1 MKNLILIATTM
12 LMAGNVSAALDV
24 LPAMKCGAFN
34 VSPAANGT
42 VRINGVKPKVQKVT
56 FLQQKGDYQRV
67 KIHWVVAATTFTGNY
82 AMDYVNADDKPTMHV
97 EIIRTQQ
104 SQIRISGDYDCQP
117 Q

>member
-1 MKNLILIATTM
+1 MKTFVLIVTAM
-12 LMAGNVSAALDV
+12 LMAGKLFAASDAV
-24 LPAMKCGAFN
+24 PAMKCGAFSI
-34 VSPAANGT
+34 SPAANNT

-67 KIHWVVAATTFTGNY
+67 KIHWVVAATKFTGNY

>member
-1 MKNLILIATTM
+1 M
-12 LMAGNVSAALDV
+12 LNYVARYTGSTWQGLNT
-24 LPAMKCGAFN
+24 GQN
-34 VSPAANGT
+34 GANGT

-67 KIHWVVAATTFTGNY
+67 KIHWVVAATKFSGNY

-97 EIIRTQQ
+97 EIMRTQQ

>member
-1 MKNLILIATTM
+1 MKTLILIASAM
-12 LMAGNVSAALDV
+12 LMAGKVSAALDA
-24 LPAMKCGAFN
+24 LPAMKCGAFS
-34 VSPAANGT
+34 VSPGANGT

-67 KIHWVVAATTFTGNY
+67 KIHWVVAATKFSGNY

-97 EIIRTQQ
+97 EIMRTQQ